1 MERKAILCVDDER
14 IVLDSLVDQFM
25 LTFGDKYHY
34 EVAMSV
40 DEAWEAIEF
49 LVEDGIDMVLVVSDW
64 LMPGVKGDKFLVD
77 LHQKFP
83 KTVKIMLT
91 GQAEQSAIQNA
102 IDNASLYAYIRK
114 PWSESELIEKIN
126 HALEDA

>member
-49 LVEDGIDMVLVVSDW
+49 MVEDGIDMVLVVSDW